1 MQLLFDSFIT
11 RFPMDVKDRLQSAI
25 SHQTDLNPVD
35 RLQKGVS
42 LVLSEVLEERKEL
55 EEMQKMK
62 IEISSKGPF
71 AKLRAQS
78 KIKKKRDFIQNKLLL
93 NQEVAFQLA
102 CLSSYLTQKMKATED
117 FISLLKEIKHPYLD
131 LLIAYFEEDPSNYQ
145 ATRLT
150 VEKLA
155 KTLRTRSDFTHEMEA
170 FVFSIRSWVYG
181 QQGDVAIL
189 KELYKN
195 LSKRLLQTTNTVEIF
210 GLLDTAVNVIWWLLH
225 SGAESNINE
234 MIAFVEP
241 YINKFRL
248 YFSYTD
254 FLNLNGAIYSY
265 FGDNVNGIKCFE
277 ELMAEYEKYNDNYR
291 LSIAIGNLSESYF
304 IEGKILLAKA
314 MMERA
319 IKLYKDSTGKWPYL
333 YLTEMGNLYYLT
345 DDPRAEESFLHAYEI
360 QRKETSLFK
369 AFILFELIHYYL
381 RTEQLEKVPEYL
393 KEIRSL
399 SRELQT
405 ISVNAQVDYLLGYNE
420 MLEQNFSHSIKYL
433 HTSLELAIQSKDL
446 DLILSN
452 NILLA
457 AVFLQRYKLNE
468 QPTILNSALNFI
480 DTAIQ
485 LAVENK
491 HNQILSLGL
500 IIRALLRARKGQFK
514 QAKKDIKEV
523 KRLEEEID
531 YEKWKEDITT
541 IEESISKAQN
551 EGQMELDLE
560 SVFKYILPQFKTM
573 LSFKLAERKPKETS
587 VLGVLIITESG
598 VPIYTNLGS
607 NLKTDKMIL
616 SGLLTAINQ
625 LSESIVEGKDE
636 GRLREVLYEKFLITV
651 QPIKNG
657 IVAVIATEATAEIRL
672 WANAIAERVI
682 EVPVVISQLTSIL
695 DEEIG
700 DIITQMKIK

>member
-11 RFPMDVKDRLQSAI
+11 RFPMDVRDRLQSAI
-25 SHQTDLNPVD
+25 KHQTDLNPTD

-42 LVLSEVLEERKEL
+42 LVLKEVFAEREEL
-55 EEMQKMK
+55 EEMQEMT
-62 IEISSKGPF
+62 IEVSSKGPF
-71 AKLRAQS
+71 AKLRSQS
-78 KIKKKRDFIQNKLLL
+78 KVKKKRDLIENKLIL
-93 NQEVAFQLA
+93 NKENSFQLA
-102 CLSSYLTQKMKATED
+102 CLSSYLTQKMKASEEFVD
-117 FISLLKEIKHPYLD
+117 LLKKIKHPYID

-150 VEKLA
+150 VDKLA
-155 KTLRTRSDFTHEMEA
+155 KTLMKRSDFTPEMEA

-181 QQGDVAIL
+181 QQGDVAVL

-195 LSKRLLQTTNTVEIF
+195 LSNRLPKTTNVVEIF
-210 GLLDTAVNVIWWLLH
+210 ALQDTASNVIWWLLH
-225 SGAESNINE
+225 SGVESNIDE
-234 MIAFVEP
+234 MIDFVEP
-241 YINKFRL
+241 YINKYKL
-248 YFSYTD
+248 YFAYTD
-254 FLNLNGAIYSY
+254 FLNLKGAVFSY
-265 FGDNVNGIKCFE
+265 FGDNDNSIKCFE
-277 ELMAEYEKYNDNYR
+277 DLRKEYDKYNDNYR

-304 IEGKILLAKA
+304 IEGKILLAKE

-319 IKLYKDSTGKWPYL
+319 IKLYKESTGKWPYL

-345 DDPRAEESFLHAYEI
+345 GDPRAEESFLHAYEI
-360 QRKETSLFK
+360 QKKETSMFK

-381 RTEQLEKVPEYL
+381 RTEQLDKVPQYL
-393 KEIRSL
+393 KEIKSL
-399 SRELQT
+399 AKELQT
-405 ISVNAQVDYLLGYNE
+405 ISVNAQVDYLLGYND
-420 MLEQNFSHSIKYL
+420 MLEQNFSNAVKYL
-433 HTSLELAIQSKDL
+433 QTSLELARQSKDL

-457 AVFLQRYKLNE
+457 AVLLQRYKLNE
-468 QPTILNSALNFI
+468 QPNILNSILNYI

-514 QAKKDIKEV
+514 AATKDIKEV
-523 KRLEEEID
+523 KRLEKEID
-531 YEKWKEDITT
+531 YEKWKEELAK
-541 IEESISKAQN
+541 IENSISKAQN
-551 EGQMELDLE
+551 EGKMELDLE

-573 LSFKLAERKPKETS
+573 LSFKLAERKPIKTQ
-587 VLGVLIITESG
+587 VMGVLIITESG

-607 NLKTDKMIL
+607 SLKTDKMIL

-636 GRLREVLYEKFLITV
+636 GRLREVLYDKFLITV

-672 WANAIAERVI
+672 WANAIADRVV
-682 EVPVVISQLTSIL
+682 EVPVVISQLTSKL

-700 DIITQMKIK
+700 DIITQMNIK

>member
-11 RFPMDVKDRLQSAI
+11 RFPMDVKDRLQSAV
-25 SHQTDLNPVD
+25 SHQTNLNPID
-35 RLQKGVS
+35 RLQKGVRQ
-42 LVLSEVLEERKEL
+42 VLGEVLEERREL
-55 EEMQKMK
+55 AEMQKMK
-62 IEISSKGPF
+62 IEVSSKGPF
-71 AKLRAQS
+71 AKLRTQS
-78 KIKKKRDFIQNKLLL
+78 KIKKKRNFIQNKLML
-93 NQEVAFQLA
+93 NKEVAFQLA

-117 FISLLKEIKHPYLD
+117 YISLLKEIKHPYLD

-150 VEKLA
+150 VDKLA
-155 KTLRTRSDFTHEMEA
+155 KTLMTRSDFTSEMEA

-181 QQGDVAIL
+181 QQGDVAVL

-195 LSKRLLQTTNTVEIF
+195 LSKRLLESTNIVEIF
-210 GLLDTAVNVIWWLLH
+210 ALQDTAVNVIWWLLH

-241 YINKFRL
+241 YINKYRF

-254 FLNLNGAIYSY
+254 FLNLNGAIHSY

-277 ELMAEYEKYNDNYR
+277 KLMAEYEKYNDNYR

-345 DDPRAEESFLHAYEI
+345 GDPRAEESFLHAYEI
-360 QRKETSLFK
+360 QKKEKSLFK
-369 AFILFELIHYYL
+369 AFILFELIHFYL
-381 RTEQLEKVPEYL
+381 RTEQLEKVPKYL
-393 KEIRSL
+393 KEIRFL

-420 MLEQNFSHSIKYL
+420 MLEQNFSHAIKYL
-433 HTSLELAIQSKDL
+433 HTSLELARQSKDL

-457 AVFLQRYKLNE
+457 AVFLQRYKLDE
-468 QPTILNSALNFI
+468 QPTILNSILNYI

-485 LAVENK
+485 LAVENS

-500 IIRALLRARKGQFK
+500 IIRALLRARKGEFK
-514 QAKKDIKEV
+514 QATKDIKEV
-523 KRLEEEID
+523 KRLEKEID
-531 YEKWKEDITT
+531 YEKWKEDIIT
-541 IEESISKAQN
+541 IEESISKAQS
-551 EGQMELDLE
+551 EGKMELDLD

-573 LSFKLAERKPKETS
+573 LSFKLAERKPKETT

-672 WANAIAERVI
+672 WANAIADRVV

-700 DIITQMKIK
+700 DIITQMNIK

>member
-11 RFPMDVKDRLQSAI
+11 RFPMDVIDRLQSAV
-25 SHQTDLNPVD
+25 SHQTDLNPID
-35 RLQKGVS
+35 RLQKGVR
-42 LVLSEVLEERKEL
+42 LVLTEVLEERKEL
-55 EEMQKMK
+55 EEMLKMK
-62 IEISSKGPF
+62 IEVSPKGLL
-71 AKLRAQS
+71 AKLRTQS
-78 KIKKKRDFIQNKLLL
+78 KIRKKRELIQNKLFL
-93 NQEVAFQLA
+93 NQEVVFQLA
-102 CLSSYLTQKMKATED
+102 CLSCYLTQKMKATKD
-117 FISLLKEIKHPYLD
+117 YIAILKKIKHPYID
-131 LLIAYFEEDPSNYQ
+131 LIIAYFEEDPSNYQ

-150 VEKLA
+150 VDKLA
-155 KTLRTRSDFTHEMEA
+155 KTLMKRSDFTTEMEA

-195 LSKRLLQTTNTVEIF
+195 LRKRLLETTNVVEIF
-210 GLLDTAVNVIWWLLH
+210 GLQDTSCTVVWWLLQ
-225 SGAESNINE
+225 SGVDSNINE
-234 MIAFVEP
+234 MIDFIEP
-241 YINKFRL
+241 YIVKYKF

-254 FLNLNGAIYSY
+254 FLNLKGAVYSY
-265 FGDNVNGIKCFE
+265 FGDNVTSIACLE
-277 ELMAEYEKYNDNYR
+277 ELKEEYEKYHDNYR

-304 IEGKILLAKA
+304 IEGKILRAKA
-314 MMERA
+314 MLERA
-319 IKLYKDSTGKWPYL
+319 INLYNESTGKWPYL
-333 YLTEMGNLYYLT
+333 YLSAIGDYYYLT
-345 DDPRAEESFLHAYEI
+345 DDPRAEESFLLAYEL
-360 QRKETSLFK
+360 QKKETSLFK
-369 AFILFELIHYYL
+369 AFILYQLIHFYL
-381 RTEQLEKVPEYL
+381 RTEQLEKIPPYL
-393 KEIRSL
+393 SEIKSL
-399 SRELQT
+399 AKELQT
-405 ISVNAQVDYLLGYNE
+405 ISINALVDYLLGYNE
-420 MLEQNFSHSIKYL
+420 MLKQNFSNAIKYL
-433 HTSLELAIQSKDL
+433 QSSLELGRQSRDF
-446 DLILSN
+446 DMILSS

-457 AVFLQRYKLNE
+457 AVNLQRYKLNE
-468 QPTILNSALNFI
+468 QPAILNSVLNYI

-500 IIRALLRARKGQFK
+500 IIRALIQARKGEFK
-514 QAKKDIKEV
+514 QASKDIEEV
-523 KRLEEEID
+523 KRIEKEID
-531 YEKWKEDITT
+531 YEKWKEDLAI
-541 IEESISKAQN
+541 IEEQIKKAES
-551 EGQMELDLE
+551 EGKMELDLE
-560 SVFKYILPQFKTM
+560 SVFKYILPQFKTL

-672 WANAIAERVI
+672 WANAIAERVV
-682 EVPVVISQLTSIL
+682 EVPVVISQLTSKL
-695 DEEIG
+695 DGEIG

>member
-1 MQLLFDSFIT
+1 M
-11 RFPMDVKDRLQSAI
+11 QSAI
-25 SHQTDLNPVD
+25 NHQTDLNPSD

-42 LVLSEVLEERKEL
+42 LVLKEVFAEREEL
-55 EEMQKMK
+55 ESMQKMT
-62 IEISSKGPF
+62 IEVSSKGPF
-71 AKLRAQS
+71 AKLRTKS
-78 KIKKKRDFIQNKLLL
+78 KVKKKKDLIENKLIL
-93 NQEVAFQLA
+93 NKENSFQLA
-102 CLSSYLTQKMKATED
+102 CLSSYLTQKMKASEE
-117 FISLLKEIKHPYLD
+117 FVNLLKKIEHPYID
-131 LLIAYFEEDPSNYQ
+131 LLVAYFEEDPSNYQ

-150 VEKLA
+150 VDKLA
-155 KTLRTRSDFTHEMEA
+155 KTLMKRSDFTPEMEA

-181 QQGDVAIL
+181 QQGDVAVL

-195 LSKRLLQTTNTVEIF
+195 LSNRLAKTTNTVEIF
-210 GLLDTAVNVIWWLLH
+210 ALQDTASSVIWWLLH
-225 SGAESNINE
+225 SGVESNIDE
-234 MIAFVEP
+234 MIEFVEP
-241 YINKFRL
+241 YINKYKF

-254 FLNLNGAIYSY
+254 FLNLKGAVFSY
-265 FGDNVNGIKCFE
+265 FGDNVNSIKCFE
-277 ELMAEYEKYNDNYR
+277 DLMKEYEKYNDNYR

-304 IEGKILLAKA
+304 IEGKILLAKE

-319 IKLYKDSTGKWPYL
+319 IKLYKESTGKWPYL

-345 DDPRAEESFLHAYEI
+345 GDPRAEESFLHAYEI
-360 QRKETSLFK
+360 QKKETSMFK

-381 RTEQLEKVPEYL
+381 RTEQLDKVPQYL
-393 KEIRSL
+393 KEIKSL
-399 SRELQT
+399 AKELQT
-405 ISVNAQVDYLLGYNE
+405 ISVNAQVDYLLGYND
-420 MLEQNFSHSIKYL
+420 MLEQNFSNAAKYL
-433 HTSLELAIQSKDL
+433 QTSLELARQSKDL

-457 AVFLQRYKLNE
+457 AVLLQRYKLNE
-468 QPTILNSALNFI
+468 QPNILNSILNYI
-480 DTAIQ
+480 DTAIK

-514 QAKKDIKEV
+514 AASKDIKEV
-523 KRLEEEID
+523 KRLEKEID
-531 YEKWKEDITT
+531 YEKWKEDLAK
-541 IEESISKAQN
+541 IESSISKAQN
-551 EGQMELDLE
+551 EGKMELDLE
-560 SVFKYILPQFKTM
+560 SVFKYIHPQFKTI
-573 LSFKLAERKPKETS
+573 LSFKLAERKPIKTT
-587 VLGVLIITESG
+587 VMGVLIITESG

-607 NLKTDKMIL
+607 SLKTDKMIL

-636 GRLREVLYEKFLITV
+636 GRLREVLYDKFLITV

-672 WANAIAERVI
+672 WANAIADRVV

-700 DIITQMKIK
+700 DIITQMNIK

>member
-11 RFPMDVKDRLQSAI
+11 RFPMDVRDRLQSAI
-25 SHQTDLNPVD
+25 NHQTDLNPSD

-42 LVLSEVLEERKEL
+42 LVLKEVFAEREEL
-55 EEMQKMK
+55 ESMQKMT
-62 IEISSKGPF
+62 IEVSSKGPF
-71 AKLRAQS
+71 AKLRTKS
-78 KIKKKRDFIQNKLLL
+78 KVKKKKDLIENKLIL
-93 NQEVAFQLA
+93 NKENSFQLA
-102 CLSSYLTQKMKATED
+102 CLSSYLTQKMKASEE
-117 FISLLKEIKHPYLD
+117 FVNLLKKIEHPYID
-131 LLIAYFEEDPSNYQ
+131 LLVAYFEEDPSNYQ

-150 VEKLA
+150 VDKLA
-155 KTLRTRSDFTHEMEA
+155 KTLMKRSDFTPEMEA

-181 QQGDVAIL
+181 QQGDVAVL

-195 LSKRLLQTTNTVEIF
+195 LSNRLAKTTNTVEIF
-210 GLLDTAVNVIWWLLH
+210 ALQDTASSVIWWLLH
-225 SGAESNINE
+225 SGVESNIDE
-234 MIAFVEP
+234 MIEFVEP
-241 YINKFRL
+241 YINKYKF

-254 FLNLNGAIYSY
+254 FLNLKGAVFSY
-265 FGDNVNGIKCFE
+265 FGDNVNSIKCFE
-277 ELMAEYEKYNDNYR
+277 DLMKEYEKYNDNYR

-304 IEGKILLAKA
+304 IEGKILLAKE

-319 IKLYKDSTGKWPYL
+319 IKLYKESTGKWPYL

-345 DDPRAEESFLHAYEI
+345 GDPRAEESFLHAYEI
-360 QRKETSLFK
+360 QKKETSMFK

-381 RTEQLEKVPEYL
+381 RTEQLDKVPQYL
-393 KEIRSL
+393 KEIKSL
-399 SRELQT
+399 AKELQT
-405 ISVNAQVDYLLGYNE
+405 ISVNAQVDYLLGYND
-420 MLEQNFSHSIKYL
+420 MLEQNFSNAAKYL
-433 HTSLELAIQSKDL
+433 QTSLELARQSKDL

-457 AVFLQRYKLNE
+457 AVLLQRYKLNE
-468 QPTILNSALNFI
+468 QPNILNSILNYI
-480 DTAIQ
+480 DTAIK

-514 QAKKDIKEV
+514 AASKDIKEV
-523 KRLEEEID
+523 KRLEKEID
-531 YEKWKEDITT
+531 YEKWKEDLAK
-541 IEESISKAQN
+541 IESSISKAQN
-551 EGQMELDLE
+551 EGKMELDLE
-560 SVFKYILPQFKTM
+560 SVFKYIHPQFKTI
-573 LSFKLAERKPKETS
+573 LSFKLAERKPIKTT
-587 VLGVLIITESG
+587 VMGVLIITESG

-607 NLKTDKMIL
+607 SLKTDKMIL

-636 GRLREVLYEKFLITV
+636 GRLREVLYDKFLITV

-672 WANAIAERVI
+672 WANAIADRVV

-700 DIITQMKIK
+700 DIITQMNIK

>member
-11 RFPMDVKDRLQSAI
+11 RFPMDVKDRLLSAI
-25 SHQTDLNPVD
+25 SHQTDLNPAD

-42 LVLSEVLEERKEL
+42 LALGEVLKEVKEL

-62 IEISSKGPF
+62 IEVSSKGPF
-71 AKLRAQS
+71 AKLRTQS
-78 KIKKKRDFIQNKLLL
+78 KIRKKRNFIQNKLML
-93 NQEVAFQLA
+93 NQEIAFQLA

-117 FISLLKEIKHPYLD
+117 YIALLKEIKHPYID

-150 VEKLA
+150 VDKLA
-155 KTLRTRSDFTHEMEA
+155 KTLMKRSDFSHEMEA

-181 QQGDVAIL
+181 QQGDVAVL

-195 LSKRLLQTTNTVEIF
+195 LSKRLLETTNVVEIF
-210 GLLDTAVNVIWWLLH
+210 GLQDTAVNVIWWLLH

-234 MIAFVEP
+234 MITFVEP
-241 YINKFRL
+241 YINKYRL

-254 FLNLNGAIYSY
+254 FLNLNGAIHSY

-277 ELMAEYEKYNDNYR
+277 ALMAEYEKYNDNYR

-304 IEGKILLAKA
+304 IEGKILLAKS

-345 DDPRAEESFLHAYEI
+345 GDPRAEESFLHAYEI
-360 QRKETSLFK
+360 QRKEISLFK

-393 KEIRSL
+393 KEIKSL
-399 SRELQT
+399 SKELQT

-433 HTSLELAIQSKDL
+433 HTSLELARQSKDL

-457 AVFLQRYKLNE
+457 AVFLQRYKLDE
-468 QPTILNSALNFI
+468 QPNILNSALNYI

-523 KRLEEEID
+523 KRLEKEID

-541 IEESISKAQN
+541 IEESISKAQS
-551 EGQMELDLE
+551 EGKMELDFE

-672 WANAIAERVI
+672 WANALAERVV

-700 DIITQMKIK
+700 DIIKQMKIK

>member
-11 RFPMDVKDRLQSAI
+11 RFPMDVRDRLQSAV
-25 SHQTDLNPVD
+25 SHQADLNPTD
-35 RLQKGVS
+35 RLQKGVC
-42 LVLSEVLEERKEL
+42 LVLAEILGERKEL
-55 EEMQKMK
+55 EEIQKMK
-62 IEISSKGPF
+62 IEVSSKGPF
-71 AKLRAQS
+71 AKFRTQG
-78 KIKKKRDFIQNKLLL
+78 KIKKKRELIENKLVL
-93 NQEVAFQLA
+93 NQEIAFQLG

-117 FISLLKEIKHPYLD
+117 YISLLKEIKHPYLD

-150 VEKLA
+150 VDKLA
-155 KTLRTRSDFTHEMEA
+155 KTLMTRTDFTHEMEA

-181 QQGDVAIL
+181 QQGDVAVL
-189 KELYKN
+189 KELYKK
-195 LSKRLLQTTNTVEIF
+195 LSKRLLETTNIVEIF
-210 GLLDTAVNVIWWLLH
+210 GLQDAAVNVIWWLLH

-241 YINKFRL
+241 YINKFRF

-345 DDPRAEESFLHAYEI
+345 GDPRAEESFLHAYEI

-514 QAKKDIKEV
+514 QARKDIKEV

-551 EGQMELDLE
+551 EGKMELDLE

-636 GRLREVLYEKFLITV
+636 GRLREVLYEKFLITI

-695 DEEIG
+695 DEEIC